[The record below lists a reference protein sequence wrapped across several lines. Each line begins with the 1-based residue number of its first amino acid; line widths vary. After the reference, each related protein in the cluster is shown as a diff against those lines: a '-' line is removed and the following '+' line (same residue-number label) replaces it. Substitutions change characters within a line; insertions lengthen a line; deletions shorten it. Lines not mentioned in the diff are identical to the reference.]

1 MSKNKRHIDLNL
13 SPVNKPGGFL
23 QKVEIPYKKTR
34 EEAWA
39 ELDEK
44 LTEKP
49 SPKFLIF
56 SSHKVIF
63 SVAAAILLL
72 AGVFSLLRF
81 YTSTV
86 TCPEG
91 QHLSYVLP
99 DGSKIELNVDSKI
112 AYHPLWWR
120 FSRKL
125 DFEGE
130 GYFQV
135 EKGKKFEV
143 VSAFGR
149 TEVLGTAFN
158 IYSRENE
165 YKVTCMTGR
174 VKVTSFKSKVAILS
188 PNIEASVNSDGII
201 IVQRNLKPEENNAWV
216 NNMFNFTARPLGEVF
231 KEIARQY
238 GIRIILNAGADYMYT
253 GYFLKDKPVE
263 EVLTLVCK
271 PFGLT
276 FARVSEKEYK
286 IFQN

>member
-1 MSKNKRHIDLNL
+1 MKKNYNHINR
-13 SPVNKPGGFL
+13 SSNTAYNTETFL
-23 QKVEIPYKKTR
+23 RNVEIPYLKTR

-39 ELDEK
+39 ELEKK
-44 LTEKP
+44 LTERP
-49 SPKFLIF
+49 A
-56 SSHKVIF
+56 HKLLNFRYHKLFIGI
-63 SVAAAILLL
+63 AAAILLL

-91 QHLSYVLP
+91 QHLSYTLP
-99 DGSKIELNVDSKI
+99 DGSKIEMNVDSKI
-112 AYHPLWWR
+112 AYHPFWWR

-143 VSAFGR
+143 VSALAR
-149 TEVLGTAFN
+149 TEVLGTSFN

-174 VKVTSFKSKVAILS
+174 VKVTSYNSKWAILDQ
-188 PNIEASVNSDGII
+188 NTEARVITDGII
-201 IVQRNLKPEENNAWV
+201 MVQREPDAEASISWV
-216 NNMFNFTARPLGEVF
+216 NNLFNFTARPLGDVI

-238 GIRIILNAGADYMYT
+238 GVTIILNAGADYLYS

-276 FARVSEKEYK
+276 FARVSDKEYK
-286 IFQN
+286 ISQN

>member
-1 MSKNKRHIDLNL
+1 MNKIYDHSDLNL
-13 SPVNKPGGFL
+13 NPGNNQEGFL
-23 QKVEIPYKKTR
+23 RHVEIPYEKTR
-34 EEAWA
+34 EEVWT
-39 ELDEK
+39 ELDNK
-44 LTEKP
+44 LTEK
-49 SPKFLIF
+49 SSSKILIF
-56 SSHKVIF
+56 KSYRTAISI
-63 SVAAAILLL
+63 AAAILLL

-81 YTSTV
+81 YTSTIS
-86 TCPEG
+86 CPDG

-99 DGSKIELNVDSKI
+99 DGSTIEMNADSRL
-112 AYHPLWWR
+112 AFHPLWWR

-143 VSAFGR
+143 ISALGR
-149 TEVLGTAFN
+149 TEVLGTTFN
-158 IYSRENE
+158 IYSRDNE

-174 VKVTSFKSKVAILS
+174 VKVTSYKSKMAILS
-188 PNIEASVNSDGII
+188 PNFEASVITDGII
-201 IVQRNLKPEENNAWV
+201 MVQREPDAEASISWV
-216 NNMFNFTARPLGEVF
+216 NNMFNFIARPLGEVF

-238 GIRIILNAGADYMYT
+238 GIKIILNAGADYMYT

-276 FARVSEKEYK
+276 FARISEKEYE
-286 IFQN
+286 ISQN